1 MKIIYCGI
9 KTIVLF
15 FILFY
20 GAQCFSA
27 AKPHQ
32 PFFQRLI
39 HKTYTLFKITNKQ
52 LLQERETMPFTLIK
66 LPFAMDALE
75 PYISEETLKYHY
87 GKHHQGYVNKLN
99 SLLKGTKSANETLE
113 NLIKNESGGIFN
125 NAAQIW
131 NHNFY
136 WLSLT
141 PKSSKKPA
149 GKLLKAIDKDFG
161 SFDKFKEAFKEKA
174 LSNFGSGWTW
184 LVKNPDGALEILN
197 TSNADTP
204 MRHNKKALLTC
215 DVWEHAYYIDY
226 RNERGTYI
234 DKFWNIVNWQ
244 FVEKNYE
251 EATGSSLDKRH

>member
-1 MKIIYCGI
+1 
-9 KTIVLF
+9 
-15 FILFY
+15 
-20 GAQCFSA
+20 
-27 AKPHQ
+27 
-32 PFFQRLI
+32 
-39 HKTYTLFKITNKQ
+39 
-52 LLQERETMPFTLIK
+52 
-66 LPFAMDALE
+66 MDALE

-99 SLLKGTKSANETLE
+99 ALLKGTKSANETLE

-161 SFDKFKEAFKEKA
+161 SFAKFKEEFKEKA

-184 LVKNPDGALEILN
+184 LVKNSDGPLEILN
-197 TSNADTP
+197 TGNADNP
-204 MRHNKKALLTC
+204 LRHNKKALLTC

-226 RNERGTYI
+226 RNERGNYI
-234 DKFWNIVNWQ
+234 DNFWNIVNWQ
-244 FVEKNYE
+244 FVEENYE
-251 EATGSSLDKRH
+251 K